1 MILSGRPREAIGAL
15 ILELERN
22 AHAAR
27 SGSGTN
33 NRLSELASAALAEYP
48 EVAGRLSE
56 AGYAQ
61 GEYTAGYFVSELSPA
76 DMLRLSTSLT
86 KNFAGSAVVRNLHV
100 AVIYIMHKSKPRLQL
115 ADASCGE
122 GAKTPPHTTQPVC
135 ADRRQVPGKQL
146 RR

>member
-1 MILSGRPREAIGAL
+1 M
-15 ILELERN
+15 ELERN

-48 EVAGRLSE
+48 DVAGWLSK
-56 AGYAQ
+56 AGFKQ
-61 GEYTAGYFVSELSPA
+61 GEFAAGYFFSELSPA

-115 ADASCGE
+115 GRS
-122 GAKTPPHTTQPVC
+122 
-135 ADRRQVPGKQL
+135 
-146 RR
+146 